1 MNIIFPVI
9 RSILRAMDGMEL
21 FLSSKY
27 NNTAIESFCIMSEV
41 PFAAW
46 MAGVDQR
53 VGCSIP
59 VLADMVNATANLQ
72 RNYR

>member
-1 MNIIFPVI
+1 M
-9 RSILRAMDGMEL
+9 RAMDGMQH
-21 FLSSKY
+21 FLETKY
-27 NNTAIESFCIMSEV
+27 NDTNIESFCIMSEV

-46 MAGVDQR
+46 MAGVDPR